1 MKLSIIANPRAGGG
15 RVYNRLQRL
24 VGRWPHPGWS
34 VDVQTTSG
42 PGHAS
47 VLARGLLGRPPD
59 LLAVCGGDGTYN
71 EVVNGLHD
79 PPFPVAIIPAGT
91 GNVLARDIGIPTGVA
106 RAVQVAL
113 EMNVR
118 RVDLCLL
125 EGATSRAFILMAGA
139 GYDAYVVANTPTTLK
154 NRFGLGAF
162 YYTTLRC
169 LLTYRFPAFVVS
181 TEGDSVTC
189 ATCVVANSRG
199 YGGGLVLT
207 PDADMSDGILDL
219 VALGGGSRLKF
230 ARFAL
235 SAWLGR
241 PGHYPWV
248 RYLRAQEV
256 TIDGS
261 SDVPVQVDGELAGML
276 PVKVRLLPGAFPMVV
291 AKPAGP
297 SPSPA

>member
-1 MKLSIIANPRAGGG
+1 M
-15 RVYNRLQRL
+15 
-24 VGRWPHPGWS
+24 
-34 VDVQTTSG
+34 QTTSG

-47 VLARGLLGRPPD
+47 VLARGLLGSAPD

-79 PPFPVAIIPAGT
+79 PPFPVAVIPAGT
-91 GNVLARDIGIPTGVA
+91 ANVLARDIGIPTDTG
-106 RAVQVAL
+106 RAVQIAVQ
-113 EMNVR
+113 MNVR

-125 EGATSRAFILMAGA
+125 EGARSRAFVLMAGA
-139 GYDAYVVANTPTTLK
+139 GYDAYVVAHIPTSLK
-154 NRFGLGAF
+154 DRFGLGAF

-169 LLTYRFPAFVVS
+169 LSTYRFPAFVVS
-181 TEGDSVTC
+181 TESDSVTC

-207 PDADMSDGILDL
+207 PDANMSDGILDL
-219 VALGGGSRLKF
+219 VTLEGESRLKF

-235 SAWLGR
+235 SAWWGR

-248 RYLRAQEV
+248 RYLKARKI

-261 SDVPVQVDGELAGML
+261 SDVPVQVDGELVGTL
-276 PVKVRLLPGAFPMVV
+276 PVKVRLFPEAFPIVV
-291 AKPAGP
+291 PQAAEP
-297 SPSPA
+297 SRSPP